1 MIELRRRPVLPSL
14 IRTSSSSMQRARGAA
29 LAALLLSA
37 AAGWHAI
44 PAARRRGGTPVATLH
59 SPFPAPGGMGS
70 QMTTPYPVKVMVFI
84 DGTWLYYSIHG
95 RRPGCPVTKKYGV
108 GWELSHSV
116 AFNRLAYLISH
127 HLHTQLLE
135 QQRTNRS
142 CSSGSART
150 ASWRSPARWCS
161 PRRAGTPTQCRSGC
175 ACSERWRRATS
186 TCTCRSPPVSRRSA
200 STSPSPSR

>member
-1 MIELRRRPVLPSL
+1 
-14 IRTSSSSMQRARGAA
+14 MQRARGAA

-135 QQRTNRS
+135 RQRTPL
-142 CSSGSART
+142 APH
-150 ASWRSPARWCS
+150 WKFKPLI
-161 PRRAGTPTQCRSGC
+161 
-175 ACSERWRRATS
+175 
-186 TCTCRSPPVSRRSA
+186 
-200 STSPSPSR
+200 SPSRAHSCLSTTIGR

>member
-1 MIELRRRPVLPSL
+1 
-14 IRTSSSSMQRARGAA
+14 
-29 LAALLLSA
+29 
-37 AAGWHAI
+37 
-44 PAARRRGGTPVATLH
+44 
-59 SPFPAPGGMGS
+59 MGS

-135 QQRTNRS
+135 RQRTNRFVEVS
-142 CSSGSART
+142 RTLVFTSARRDT
-150 ASWRSPARWCS
+150 NAMSQRLRMF
-161 PRRAGTPTQCRSGC
+161 R
-175 ACSERWRRATS
+175 EMEV
-186 TCTCRSPPVSRRSA
+186 PVKS
-200 STSPSPSR
+200 